1 MKVALK
7 SMSALCVAVLFSF
20 ACTTAPE
27 GVTQPNVEEGD
38 GRFII
43 VDRTG
48 KRWDVSHAFQKYQM
62 NPNEFQFGVGPNA
75 IRPILSPRHFEPGQ
89 SGYPADHSTFLILGT
104 TLEDETRAYSI
115 DKLSFHEIADEK
127 FGDVHVAVAY

>member
-1 MKVALK
+1 MKAASK
-7 SMSALCVAVLFSF
+7 SMSIFWVATLFSL

-27 GVTQPNVEEGD
+27 GVAEPNVEEEND
-38 GRFII
+38 RFII

-62 NPNEFQFGVGPNA
+62 NPSEFQFGVGPNA
-75 IRPILSPRHFEPGQ
+75 IRPILNPRHLEPGQ

-104 TLEDETRAYSI
+104 TLEEETRSYSI
-115 DKLSFHEIADEK
+115 DKLTFHEVADEK
-127 FGDVHVAVAY
+127 FGEVHVAVAY

>member
-7 SMSALCVAVLFSF
+7 SISIIYLATLFSF

-27 GVTQPNVEEGD
+27 GVAEPNVEEGD
-38 GRFII
+38 GRFTII
-43 VDRTG
+43 DRTG
-48 KRWDVSHAFQKYQM
+48 KRWDVSHAFQNYQM
-62 NPNEFQFGVGPNA
+62 NPDEFQFGVGPNA
-75 IRPILSPRHFEPGQ
+75 IRPILNPRHLEPGQ

-104 TLEDETRAYSI
+104 TLENETRAYSI
-115 DKLSFHEIADEK
+115 DKLSFHEVADEK